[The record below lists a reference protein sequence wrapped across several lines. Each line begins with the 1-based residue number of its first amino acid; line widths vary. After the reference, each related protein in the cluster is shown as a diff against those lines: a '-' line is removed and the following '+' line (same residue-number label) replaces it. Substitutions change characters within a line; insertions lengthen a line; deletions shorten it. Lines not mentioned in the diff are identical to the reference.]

1 MSIPSAKE
9 MSTELLALLNVPETE
24 FDYEK
29 YSETVDGFAAK
40 LLSELALKVTPKTSD
55 ERLAALVREYCQ
67 RFDGVAHRVEQAPK
81 VNDSMF
87 PLFRGGLFA
96 RFAHQLTRTGKILT
110 VLPILE
116 GILRGLPYGKDNAMV
131 EAIMMSI
138 RQQGRVERTAQLAS
152 IKVEISDLI
161 ERATDIPD
169 LQVRLLKVREIIRR
183 EGNATDLQMLL
194 YMKLAEKYQE
204 LTAGK

>member
-1 MSIPSAKE
+1 M
-9 MSTELLALLNVPETE
+9 
-24 FDYEK
+24 
-29 YSETVDGFAAK
+29 
-40 LLSELALKVTPKTSD
+40 
-55 ERLAALVREYCQ
+55 
-67 RFDGVAHRVEQAPK
+67 
-81 VNDSMF
+81 
-87 PLFRGGLFA
+87 
-96 RFAHQLTRTGKILT
+96 
-110 VLPILE
+110 LPVIE

-131 EAIMMSI
+131 EAIMTSI

-169 LQVRLLKVREIIRR
+169 LQVRILKVREIIRR